1 MKKEQR
7 RFTAVL
13 AFAGLLLA
21 LSGCASNP
29 TDPSDPLEVANRDF
43 DALNSHL
50 DANLLEP
57 VSEVYVEYIPGDMR
71 QGVTNFFENLGT
83 PNDVLNSFLQGKMG
97 DALSGTGRFIVNSTL
112 GIGGLFD
119 PATSMGMDALDE
131 DLGQTL
137 GVWGADEGAYLVIP
151 LRGPSSAR
159 DVWGI
164 PVAYLTNPLT
174 YVDLGA
180 VSIPLTVLDAID
192 TRSRLATA
200 IKISNEALDPYV
212 FRREGYRQRRIDQ
225 IYDGE
230 PPDENLDKLDQATA
244 DAFAPSRTSLIGS

>member
-7 RFTAVL
+7 RFAVSL

-29 TDPSDPLEVANRDF
+29 TDPNDPLEGVNRDF

-57 VSEVYVEYIPGDMR
+57 VSEIYVDYLPGEMR
-71 QGVTNFFENLGT
+71 QGVANFFDNLGG
-83 PNDVLNSFLQGKMG
+83 PNDILNSFLQGKLG
-97 DALSGTGRFIVNSTL
+97 DALSGTGRFVVNSTI

-119 PATSMGMDALDE
+119 PATSMGMEALDE
-131 DLGQTL
+131 DFGQTL

-159 DVWGI
+159 DVWGT

-174 YVDLGA
+174 YVDLGLFT
-180 VSIPLTVLDAID
+180 IPLTVLDAVD
-192 TRSRLATA
+192 TRARLATA

-212 FRREGYRQRRIDQ
+212 FRREGYRQRRVDL
-225 IYDGE
+225 IYDGN
-230 PPDENLDKLDQATA
+230 PPDENLGKLDQATA
-244 DAFAPSRTSLIGS
+244 DAFAPGRPALVGS